1 MKKILMIL
9 AAIFLLTGCCDDFK
23 REKSTGIVVRDLIQE
38 TDEYIVERR
47 MYYTL
52 DSVVIDT
59 IQSGNNSTLHIPKF
73 QSNNVPDDVVDLND
87 IFSYGDDDP
96 TDYNYTEL
104 CEEEWKYL
112 DSLGVYWDNKSGH
125 WRKKKK

>member
-1 MKKILMIL
+1 MKKLL
-9 AAIFLLTGCCDDFK
+9 IFCLSLFFISSCHPDFK
-23 REKSTGIVVRDLIQE
+23 RKEPKKVIVKDLVEK

-59 IQSGNNSTLHIPKF
+59 TQKNNESSLRIPESYVNF
-73 QSNNVPDDVVDLND
+73 IPDDVVDLNE
-87 IFSYGDDDP
+87 IFSSGEDDP

-104 CEEEWKYL
+104 DESEWQYL
-112 DSLGVYWDNKSGH
+112 DSMGVYWDEDLGY
-125 WRKKKK
+125 WRQKK

>member
-1 MKKILMIL
+1 MKKFLILFT
-9 AAIFLLTGCCDDFK
+9 AIFLLIGCHNDFK
-23 REKSTGIVVRDLIQE
+23 REEPVRVVVKDLIKK

-59 IQSGNNSTLHIPKF
+59 IQRNNNSTLYIP
-73 QSNNVPDDVVDLND
+73 SAEINNVPDDVVDLNE
-87 IFSYGDDDP
+87 ILSSGTDDP

-104 CEEEWKYL
+104 SEEEWKYL
-112 DSLGVYWDNKSGH
+112 DSLGVYWDDELGY
-125 WRKKKK
+125 WRKRK

>member
-1 MKKILMIL
+1 MKKFLILFT
-9 AAIFLLTGCCDDFK
+9 AIFLLIGCHNDFK
-23 REKSTGIVVRDLIQE
+23 REEPVRVVVKDLIKK

-59 IQSGNNSTLHIPKF
+59 IQRNNNSTLYIP
-73 QSNNVPDDVVDLND
+73 SAEINNVPDDVVDLNE
-87 IFSYGDDDP
+87 ILSSGTDDP

-104 CEEEWKYL
+104 SEEEWKYL
-112 DSLGVYWDNKSGH
+112 DSLGVYWDDELGY
-125 WRKKKK
+125 WRKCK